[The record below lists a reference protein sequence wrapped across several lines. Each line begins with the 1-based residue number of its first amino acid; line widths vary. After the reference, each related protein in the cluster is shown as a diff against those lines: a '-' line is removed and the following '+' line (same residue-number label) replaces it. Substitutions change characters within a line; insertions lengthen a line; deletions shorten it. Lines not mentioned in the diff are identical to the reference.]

1 MQRKILS
8 VAAAVIFAVTATVTV
23 YAESAKKL
31 CYLENTDK
39 SGIGV
44 SAVSAILIE
53 ADTGTVLFSKNEK
66 EHRQIASTTK
76 IMTALLTL
84 EAGEPDKEFEVDPTA
99 IKVEGTSM
107 GLREGDIVT
116 RRALCYG
123 MLLPSGNDA
132 ANAAAV
138 NISGSKS
145 AFAVLMNKRA
155 EEIGMTDTNFVTPS
169 GLDADGQYSCAYDL
183 ALLTREAM
191 NNKDFAKICGL
202 PKAKV
207 SFGNPKSDRIL
218 VNSNK
223 LLTSYDGCIGVK
235 TGYTRHAGRILVSA
249 AERDGRM
256 LIAVTISD
264 PDDWRDHTALL
275 DYGFAVLGRDTPVY
289 PQNRRIVWKNE
300 CKKFWR
306 AAQASRAAISSS
318 AQLGEQA
325 DAEEDVIEL
334 DGTRVKTRQEPQPV
348 YLMLCKP
355 RGFVTTMHD
364 EKGRRSVAELVAD
377 VPERV
382 YPVGRLDYNS
392 EGLLLMTNDGVLAN
406 ALMHPKKSIDKT
418 YLVWV
423 SGYIAGKEQ
432 SLSQSI
438 EIDGRKTS
446 PAAVQLLHEAGTT
459 ALFRVTIHEGRNR
472 QIRRLCERA
481 ELTVT
486 RLRRVQEGQLT
497 LGDLKP
503 GQHRPLT
510 ETELRAIFEEIQ
522 K

>member
-8 VAAAVIFAVTATVTV
+8 VAAAVIFTFSAATAA
-23 YAESAKKL
+23 YAECTAQL
-31 CYLENTDK
+31 DYLENSDKTKTD
-39 SGIGV
+39 V
-44 SAVSAILIE
+44 SAACAILIE

-183 ALLTREAM
+183 ALLTQEAM

-207 SFGNPKSDRIL
+207 SFGKPKSDRIL

-235 TGYTRHAGRILVSA
+235 TGFTDSARRTLVSC
-249 AERDGRM
+249 AERDGVR
-256 LIAVTISD
+256 LIAVTLNAPNDWSD
-264 PDDWRDHTALL
+264 HAKML
-275 DYGFAVLGRDTPVY
+275 DYGFEKVTLCEMKYD
-289 PQNRRIVWKNE
+289 
-300 CKKFWR
+300 
-306 AAQASRAAISSS
+306 SS
-318 AQLGEQA
+318 ALSLSVVGSDKETVGVECGAVKLPLCNEQKDKITAEIYMPKFIYAGLAAGEKVGEIHYLLNGNTIATAPLQTVESCVQKERKT
-325 DAEEDVIEL
+325 DFFTVIY
-334 DGTRVKTRQEPQPV
+334 K
-348 YLMLCKP
+348 
-355 RGFVTTMHD
+355 FI
-364 EKGRRSVAELVAD
+364 A
-377 VPERV
+377 
-382 YPVGRLDYNS
+382 
-392 EGLLLMTNDGVLAN
+392 GLL
-406 ALMHPKKSIDKT
+406 
-418 YLVWV
+418 
-423 SGYIAGKEQ
+423 
-432 SLSQSI
+432 
-438 EIDGRKTS
+438 
-446 PAAVQLLHEAGTT
+446 
-459 ALFRVTIHEGRNR
+459 
-472 QIRRLCERA
+472 
-481 ELTVT
+481 T
-486 RLRRVQEGQLT
+486 R
-497 LGDLKP
+497 
-503 GQHRPLT
+503 
-510 ETELRAIFEEIQ
+510 
-522 K
+522 

>member
-155 EEIGMTDTNFVTPS
+155 EEIGMNDTNFVTPS

-191 NNKDFAKICGL
+191 NNKDFAKYADCQKQRFLSAIPKATAYSLTRTNCSQAMTAVSELRQGL
-202 PKAKV
+202 PTV
-207 SFGNPKSDRIL
+207 REE
-218 VNSNK
+218 
-223 LLTSYDGCIGVK
+223 LL
-235 TGYTRHAGRILVSA
+235 
-249 AERDGRM
+249 
-256 LIAVTISD
+256 
-264 PDDWRDHTALL
+264 
-275 DYGFAVLGRDTPVY
+275 
-289 PQNRRIVWKNE
+289 
-300 CKKFWR
+300 
-306 AAQASRAAISSS
+306 
-318 AQLGEQA
+318 
-325 DAEEDVIEL
+325 
-334 DGTRVKTRQEPQPV
+334 
-348 YLMLCKP
+348 
-355 RGFVTTMHD
+355 
-364 EKGRRSVAELVAD
+364 
-377 VPERV
+377 
-382 YPVGRLDYNS
+382 
-392 EGLLLMTNDGVLAN
+392 
-406 ALMHPKKSIDKT
+406 
-418 YLVWV
+418 
-423 SGYIAGKEQ
+423 
-432 SLSQSI
+432 
-438 EIDGRKTS
+438 
-446 PAAVQLLHEAGTT
+446 
-459 ALFRVTIHEGRNR
+459 
-472 QIRRLCERA
+472 
-481 ELTVT
+481 
-486 RLRRVQEGQLT
+486 
-497 LGDLKP
+497 
-503 GQHRPLT
+503 
-510 ETELRAIFEEIQ
+510 
-522 K
+522 